1 MTRISFIFHSF
12 SGRLCL
18 MLLTALLCS
27 SYSGSRGVQIHSH
40 NDYQKNIPFYRAYSQ
55 QVNTIEADIYTA
67 PASDDLLVAHDVQEL
82 DTALTLDEMYLDPLV
97 FLFKQNQGRAWRG
110 SEQILSLMIDLKTP
124 LHPTIDRLIAKLEK
138 HPEVFDPAVNP

>member
-1 MTRISFIFHSF
+1 
-12 SGRLCL
+12 

-82 DTALTLDEMYLDPLV
+82 
-97 FLFKQNQGRAWRG
+97 
-110 SEQILSLMIDLKTP
+110 SLIHISPISVPAAVANRKTNRK
-124 LHPTIDRLIAKLEK
+124 I
-138 HPEVFDPAVNP
+138 

>member
-1 MTRISFIFHSF
+1 
-12 SGRLCL
+12 

-82 DTALTLDEMYLDPLV
+82 DTALTLDEMYLDRWSSCSSKIKGAP
-97 FLFKQNQGRAWRG
+97 G
-110 SEQILSLMIDLKTP
+110 
-124 LHPTIDRLIAKLEK
+124 
-138 HPEVFDPAVNP
+138 EVRNRYSH